1 MWIFGAKP
9 NPAPPVQWL
18 LAVLVFAFL
27 TVSTSGHADVRDG
40 FTAYNKGD
48 FVAAREVWLPLAQ
61 NGDAEAQYNLGV
73 MFARGE
79 ALAKSDGE
87 AVKWWRRA
95 AGLGHAASMHNLG
108 FMNATGRG
116 VAADFEKAYVW
127 YGLAAELQPPGPL
140 QDGSRAAMGV
150 IGKKLRQAD
159 LVRLDAE
166 IDRRLAQLKTAAA
179 AAKVPPP
186 PPTDTVNKAPMPAP
200 KGPATLSSSGTGFV
214 VSPSGHVLTNAHVI
228 AGCRDVRV
236 RGIGPATVRHADK
249 INDLALLQT
258 AGAFQHWAKF
268 RSGRAIRPGDG
279 VVVAGYPLPG
289 LLASDLNITVGNT
302 SALAGPGNDR
312 RFLQITAPVQLG
324 NSGGPL
330 LDLSG
335 HVVGIVVGKLD
346 AVGLAKLKGAVPENV
361 NFAINASVARPFLDA
376 LAVRYETAPSEHQL
390 DAADVGEMA
399 LAFTLAV
406 ECWR

>member
-1 MWIFGAKP
+1 MIALA
-9 NPAPPVQWL
+9 APPVIWSVVVFL
-18 LAVLVFAFL
+18 FAVLTLGAR
-27 TVSTSGHADVRDG
+27 GHADVRAG

-48 FVAAREVWLPLAQ
+48 FVSAREVWLPLAK

-79 ALAKSDGE
+79 ALAKSDVE

-95 AGLGHAASMHNLG
+95 AQQGHAASMHNLG

-116 VAADFEKAYVW
+116 LPVDFEKAYMW
-127 YGLAAELQPPGPL
+127 YGLAAKLQPPGPL
-140 QDGSRAAMGV
+140 RDGSRAAVGV
-150 IGKKLRQAD
+150 IGEKLPRAD
-159 LVRLDAE
+159 LVRLQAE

-179 AAKVPPP
+179 TAKLPT
-186 PPTDTVNKAPMPAP
+186 PPTDNKTALPTQVP
-200 KGPATLSSSGTGFV
+200 KKLAIWSSSGTGFV
-214 VSPSGHVLTNAHVI
+214 VSPTGQILTNEHVI
-228 AGCRDVRV
+228 AGCREVRV
-236 RGIGPATVRHADK
+236 RGIGPATVRHTDK
-249 INDLALLQT
+249 RNDLALLET
-258 AGAFQHWAKF
+258 DGVFQHWARF

-279 VVVAGYPLPG
+279 VVVAGFPLPG

-302 SALAGPGNDR
+302 SAMAGPGNDR

-335 HVVGIVVGKLD
+335 HVVGIVVGKLG
-346 AVGLAKLKGAVPENV
+346 AVGLVKLKGAVPENV
-361 NFAINASVARPFLDA
+361 NFAINASVVRPFLAA
-376 LAVRYETAPSEHQL
+376 LAVRYETAPSEQRL
-390 DAADVGEMA
+390 DAADVGEIA
-399 LAFTLAV
+399 TGFTLAI

>member
-1 MWIFGAKP
+1 MRIFGAKP
-9 NPAPPVQWL
+9 NPTPPALWSIAIL
-18 LAVLVFAFL
+18 LIAVL
-27 TVSTSGHADVRDG
+27 TVCGNGHADVRDG

-48 FVAAREVWLPLAQ
+48 YVAAREAWLPLAQ
-61 NGDAEAQYNLGV
+61 SGDAEAQYNLGV

-79 ALAKSDGE
+79 ALPKSDAE

-95 AGLGHAASMHNLG
+95 AGRGHAASMHNLG

-116 VAADFEKAYVW
+116 RPADFEKAYVW

-150 IGKKLRQAD
+150 VGKKFRQAD
-159 LVRLDAE
+159 RVRLNAE
-166 IDRRLAQLKTAAA
+166 IDWRLAQLKTAAA
-179 AAKVPPP
+179 AARVPPA
-186 PPTDTVNKAPMPAP
+186 PTDGADKAATPTP
-200 KGPATLSSSGTGFV
+200 KGPATLASSGTGFV
-214 VSPSGHVLTNAHVI
+214 VSPSGHVLTNEHVV
-228 AGCRDVRV
+228 ADCRDVRV

-249 INDLALLQT
+249 RNDLALLQT
-258 AGAFQHWAKF
+258 AGAFAHWAKF

-279 VVVAGYPLPG
+279 VVVAGFPLPG

-376 LAVRYETAPSEHQL
+376 LAVRYETAPSKRQL

-399 LAFTLAV
+399 MAFTLAV